1 MPGPDAIRGGLEA
14 MWQNWVNVVVGVL
27 LIILPWVVQ
36 QFDALKW
43 ISVVGGIIVAV
54 LAYWANT
61 QAQAKTGS

>member
-1 MPGPDAIRGGLEA
+1 

-27 LIILPWVVQ
+27 LIILPFVVT
-36 QFDALKW
+36 ALDSLRW

-61 QAQAKTGS
+61 AAQARAGS